1 MTARLTLAFVCAVA
15 STAAIASPEGL
26 RHGPQQIFR
35 GGVEV
40 VSLAVT
46 VMDKEGQYVSGLD
59 QPNFQVFE
67 DGVLQD
73 IVYFSRQHQPIAL
86 TLLMDT
92 STSMEQKLP
101 IAQEAAIGFARQLKP
116 SDVAAVVE
124 FDSRPDIVQD
134 FTSDRSLLEAAIRKT
149 AAGGST
155 SLYNAIYVGL
165 RALERTRASAGEQ
178 VRRQAIIVLS
188 DGEDTTSLVSYE
200 DVLELAKR
208 SETAVYSIGLRSRD
222 QPSAKG
228 FREAEFVLRSLAQ
241 QTGGRE
247 FFIDDAADLKGIYQ
261 RIADELANQYSIGYM
276 SKNNK
281 RDGAY
286 RRIVVRVDRPNAIAR
301 TKQGYYG
308 PGGTR

>member
-1 MTARLTLAFVCAVA
+1 MKTWL
-15 STAAIASPEGL
+15 AIAAAGAVTL
-26 RHGPQQIFR
+26 LPQQVFR

-46 VMDKEGQYVSGLD
+46 VMDKEGRYIAGLE
-59 QPNFQVFE
+59 QPNFQVYE

-73 IVYFSRQHQPIAL
+73 IVYFSREHQPIAL

-92 STSMEQKLP
+92 STSMEMKLP

-124 FDSRPDIVQD
+124 FDSRPEILQD
-134 FTSDRSLLEAAIRKT
+134 FTSDTALLEKAIRRT

-165 RALERTRASAGEQ
+165 TELQKVKAASGDQ
-178 VRRQAIIVLS
+178 VRRQAVIVLS
-188 DGEDTTSLVSYE
+188 DGEDTTSLVTYE

-222 QPSAKG
+222 DVSSKG

-247 FFIDDAADLKGIYQ
+247 FFVDDAKELKSIYQ
-261 RIADELANQYSIGYM
+261 RIADELANQYSVGYM
-276 SKNNK
+276 SKNSK

-286 RRIVVRVDRPNAIAR
+286 RRIVVRTDRPNTITR

-308 PGGTR
+308 PGGKR

>member
-1 MTARLTLAFVCAVA
+1 MTRRFAPLLLAAAFLAGGTLAA
-15 STAAIASPEGL
+15 
-26 RHGPQQIFR
+26 QQVFR
-35 GGVEV
+35 GGVDV

-46 VMDKEGQYVSGLD
+46 VMDRDGRYIPGLD
-59 QPNFQVFE
+59 QARFQVFE

-73 IVYFSRQHQPIAL
+73 IVYFSREQQPVAL

-101 IAQEAAIGFARQLKP
+101 IAQQAAIGFARQLKP
-116 SDVAAVVE
+116 SDVAAVIE
-124 FDSRPDIVQD
+124 FDSRPAIIQD
-134 FTSDRSLLEAAIRKT
+134 FTSDKTLLENAIRRT

-165 RALERTRASAGEQ
+165 RSLQANRSTAGATDQ
-178 VRRQAIIVLS
+178 ARRQAIVVLS
-188 DGEDTTSLVSYE
+188 DGEDTTSLVTYE
-200 DVLELAKR
+200 DVLDLAKR
-208 SETAVYSIGLRSRD
+208 AETAVYAIGLRSRD
-222 QPSAKG
+222 VAGAKG

-247 FFIDDAADLKGIYQ
+247 FFVEDAKALPVIYQ

-276 SKNNK
+276 SKNSR

-286 RRIVVRVDRPNAIAR
+286 RRIVVRVDHPSALTR
-301 TKQGYYG
+301 TKHGYFG
-308 PGGTR
+308 PGASR

>member
-1 MTARLTLAFVCAVA
+1 MIRRLALPAALAAVWAVA
-15 STAAIASPEGL
+15 AGTAAA
-26 RHGPQQIFR
+26 QQVFR

-46 VMDKEGQYVSGLD
+46 VMDKDGRYVPGLERSR
-59 QPNFQVFE
+59 FQVFE

-73 IVYFSRQHQPIAL
+73 IVYFSKEQQPIAL

-101 IAQEAAIGFARQLKP
+101 IAQQAAIGFARQLKP

-124 FDSRPDIVQD
+124 FDSRPAIVQD
-134 FTSDRSLLEAAIRKT
+134 FTSDKALLEAAIRKT
-149 AAGGST
+149 MAGGST

-165 RALERTRASAGEQ
+165 SALQSNKRAAAPEQQ
-178 VRRQAIIVLS
+178 VRRQAIVVLS

-200 DVLELAKR
+200 DVLDLAKR
-208 SETAVYSIGLRSRD
+208 AETAVYAIGLRSRD
-222 QPSAKG
+222 EVSSKG
-228 FREAEFVLRSLAQ
+228 FREAEFVLRTLAQ

-247 FFIDDAADLKGIYQ
+247 FFVDDAKELPAIYQ

-276 SKNNK
+276 SKNSR

-286 RRIVVRVDRPNAIAR
+286 RRIVVRVDQPSVVTR

-308 PGGTR
+308 PGAGR

>member
-1 MTARLTLAFVCAVA
+1 MKRRLAATVACTAVA
-15 STAAIASPEGL
+15 TIASL
-26 RHGPQQIFR
+26 HAQQTFR

-46 VMDKEGQYVSGLD
+46 VTDKEGRYISGLD
-59 QPNFQVFE
+59 QPNFQIFE

-73 IVYFSRQHQPIAL
+73 IVYFSREHQPIAL

-92 STSMEQKLP
+92 STSMEQKLS
-101 IAQEAAIGFARQLKP
+101 IAQEAAVGFARQLKP
-116 SDVAAVVE
+116 TDVAAVVE
-124 FDSRPDIVQD
+124 FDSRPEILQT
-134 FTSDRSLLEAAIRKT
+134 FTSDIGLLEKAIRRT
-149 AAGGST
+149 SAGGST

-165 RALERTRASAGEQ
+165 RELQRVKAAAGDQ
-178 VRRQAIIVLS
+178 VRRQAVVVLS
-188 DGEDTTSLVSYE
+188 DGEDTTSVVTYE

-208 SETAVYSIGLRSRD
+208 SETAVYSIGLRSRED
-222 QPSAKG
+222 MPSKG

-247 FFIDDAADLKGIYQ
+247 FFVEDAKELKGIYQ

-276 SKNNK
+276 SKNSK

-286 RRIVVRVDRPNAIAR
+286 RRIVVRADRPNVITR
-301 TKQGYYG
+301 TKQGYYA
-308 PGGTR
+308 PGGTK

>member
-1 MTARLTLAFVCAVA
+1 MTRRFAPLLPAAALLAGGTLAA
-15 STAAIASPEGL
+15 
-26 RHGPQQIFR
+26 QQVFR
-35 GGVEV
+35 GGVDV

-46 VMDKEGQYVSGLD
+46 VMDRDGRYIPGLD
-59 QPNFQVFE
+59 QAKFQVFE

-73 IVYFSRQHQPIAL
+73 IVYFSREQQPVAL

-101 IAQEAAIGFARQLKP
+101 IAQQAAIGFARQLKP
-116 SDVAAVVE
+116 SDVAAVIE
-124 FDSRPDIVQD
+124 FDSRPAIIQD
-134 FTSDRSLLEAAIRKT
+134 FTSDKTLLENAIRRT

-165 RALERTRASAGEQ
+165 RSLQANRSSAGAAGQ
-178 VRRQAIIVLS
+178 ARRQAIVVLS
-188 DGEDTTSLVSYE
+188 DGEDTTSLVTYE
-200 DVLELAKR
+200 DVLDLAKR
-208 SETAVYSIGLRSRD
+208 AETAVYAIGLRSRD
-222 QPSAKG
+222 VAGAKG

-247 FFIDDAADLKGIYQ
+247 FFVEDAKALPVIYQ

-276 SKNNK
+276 SKNSR

-286 RRIVVRVDRPNAIAR
+286 RRIVVRVDHPSALTR
-301 TKQGYYG
+301 TKQGYFG
-308 PGGTR
+308 PGAGR

>member
-1 MTARLTLAFVCAVA
+1 MKRSLALALAF
-15 STAAIASPEGL
+15 TAAWIASPEGL
-26 RHGPQQIFR
+26 RDPQQIFR
-35 GGVEV
+35 AGVDV

-46 VMDKEGQYVSGLD
+46 VTDKDGRYVAGLE

-67 DGVLQD
+67 DGVLQE

-124 FDSRPDIVQD
+124 FDSRPEILQT
-134 FTSDRSLLEAAIRKT
+134 FTSDIALLENAIRRT
-149 AAGGST
+149 TAGGST

-165 RALERTRASAGEQ
+165 RELQRVKAAAGDQ
-178 VRRQAIIVLS
+178 VRRQAVVVLS
-188 DGEDTTSLVSYE
+188 DGEDTTSLVTYE

-222 QPSAKG
+222 DMPSKG

-247 FFIDDAADLKGIYQ
+247 FFVEDARELKGIYQ
-261 RIADELANQYSIGYM
+261 RIAEELTNQYSIGYM
-276 SKNNK
+276 SKNAK

-286 RRIVVRVDRPNAIAR
+286 RRIVVRTDRPNAATR

-308 PGGTR
+308 PGRAK